1 MKFTKEEG
9 IKIMNKKKMDIVNV
23 LHGKPYINQRLL
35 AEESGYSLG
44 KVNQFLKEL
53 QEDEY
58 LDEQMS
64 LTAKA
69 FEYIES
75 NRPENAVILAAGF
88 GMRMVPINTETP
100 KGLLTVRGEALIERL
115 ICQLQEVGIR
125 KITVVVG
132 FMKEAYEYL
141 IDQYQVELCVNME
154 YAQKNNLHSL
164 RLAADRICDTY
175 IVPCDIWCEQNP
187 FHKTEMYSW
196 YMVCDIMDDDSD
208 VRVNRKEELVRTSSG
223 GNQMIGIAY
232 ISREDA
238 PLLCRRLKEMD
249 ERRQYDNCFW
259 EEALFEK
266 DRMYLMAR
274 MISGSG
280 VFEINTYEQLRELD
294 SRSGQLRTESMEVI
308 AETFGVRQ
316 EEIRNITVLKKGMTN
331 RSFLF
336 NCRDQRY
343 IMRIPGEGTEKL
355 INRREEYEVYQK
367 IKDTGLCDDIFYLNP
382 ENGYKITAYFEDVR
396 VCDAQDSEDVRRCM
410 EKLREFHQMGLETA
424 HSFDIFGQIEFYESL
439 WSGQPSCYRD
449 YQKTKEAVF
458 QLKEYIDAQP
468 IRRVLTHIDAVPDNF
483 LFVRRG
489 EEEEIRIID
498 WEYAGMQDPCVD
510 IAMFAIYAMYNREE
524 TDRLIDLYYPEGCER
539 ACRMKIYCYVA
550 ACGLLWSNW
559 CEYKRRLGVE
569 FGEYSLRQYRY
580 AKEYSRIFQRE
591 KEDGGRD

>member
-1 MKFTKEEG
+1 
-9 IKIMNKKKMDIVNV
+9 MNKKKMDIVNA
-23 LHGKPYINQRLL
+23 LYKKPYINQRLL
-35 AEESGYSLG
+35 AEETGYSLG

-58 LDEQMS
+58 LDKQMS

-69 FEYIES
+69 FQYIES
-75 NRPENAVILAAGF
+75 SRPANAVILAAGF

-100 KGLLTVRGEALIERL
+100 KGLLTVRGETLIERL
-115 ICQLQEVGIR
+115 IVQLQEAGIR
-125 KITVVVG
+125 MITIVVG

-175 IVPCDIWCEQNP
+175 IVPCDIWCEKNP
-187 FHKTEMYSW
+187 FRKTEMYSW

-294 SRSGQLRTESMEVI
+294 SRSDQLRTESMEVI
-308 AETFGVRQ
+308 AETFGVQQ
-316 EEIRNITVLKKGMTN
+316 EEIRDITVLKKGMTN

-336 NCRDQRY
+336 TCRDQRY
-343 IMRIPGEGTEKL
+343 IMRIPGEGTERL

-382 ENGYKITAYFEDVR
+382 ENGYKITAYFESVR
-396 VCDAQDSEDVRRCM
+396 VCDAQDAEDVRRCM
-410 EKLREFHQMGLETA
+410 EKLRGFHQMGLETA

-439 WSGQPSCYRD
+439 WDGQPSCYRD

-468 IRRVLTHIDAVPDNF
+468 IHRVLTHIDAVPDNF

-489 EEEEIRIID
+489 EEEEVRIID

-524 TDRLIDLYYPEGCER
+524 TDRLIDLYYPAGCER
-539 ACRMKIYCYVA
+539 ACRLKIYCYVA

-559 CEYKRRLGVE
+559 CEYKRQLGVE